1 LALKGFVA
9 DTRAQSIAI
18 MRFFLS
24 LIVGGIL
31 CWILWEVT
39 DPILDGASSATTN
52 AKANQAT
59 TWFEQAI
66 DWFPLYF
73 LLIAV
78 FGLVAVA
85 VYQRRQAGV

>member
-1 LALKGFVA
+1 MLQ
-9 DTRAQSIAI
+9 DTRAQSVGI

-31 CWILWEVT
+31 TWILWEVT
-39 DPILDGASSATTN
+39 DPILSGASSATTN

-59 TWFEQAI
+59 TWFTDAI
-66 DWFPLYF
+66 DWFPVFF

-85 VYQRRQAGV
+85 VFQRRRAGV